1 MRIEDNDDSE
11 DEIEKIESENEDL
24 KKMQKRQRQ
33 IIIIVIFLN
42 VFLIGFCIF
51 LFFWRVKNFN
61 TNTNKSLVVEPKNNY
76 SNCII
81 FLHELN
87 DKAKHFKDLF
97 EKINFKK
104 KNSTKLI
111 FMPTPKIEIANNNNI
126 EQVKEWYDVNRITKN
141 LTKLNNFEE
150 ETKSIDII
158 KEIINQEAKLLNG
171 NYSKIIIGGY
181 SKEASLSLY
190 TGNTEEHLLG
200 GAISLCSNINENK
213 NKNKLNVFLL
223 HRKNDKI
230 IPFSYQEKISN
241 YEGVSKYYYPNVIH
255 FANNSFTPLIS
266 RIANFLDKIL

>member
-1 MRIEDNDDSE
+1 MRIEESDDSE

-111 FMPTPKIEIANNNNI
+111 FMPAPNIEIVNNNNI
-126 EQVKEWYDVNRITKN
+126 NQVKEWYDANIIDKN
-141 LTKLNNFEE
+141 LPKLDNFEE

-171 NYSKIIIGGY
+171 NYSKIIIGGF
-181 SKEASLSLY
+181 SQGASLSLY

-200 GAISLCSNINENK
+200 GAIFLYGNYINENK
-213 NKNKLNVFLL
+213 NKLNAFLL

-241 YEGVSKYYYPNVIH
+241 YEGVSKYYNSNVIH